1 MKRNKKT
8 TNTIFSAIVILV
20 VVLFVASYF
29 ALQTNQGILQGQVT
43 DELSGDIVRQ
53 LRIKID
59 GKSDILFQSKEYRL
73 TDIPPGTHLL
83 EAEAPYYHPFSQ
95 EIEIKSGINY
105 FDFSMRGKEIPDL
118 AGIICFSEPVSQG
131 IQIEI
136 RFKNSQGI
144 GISDYPALPLELEG
158 KLYLR
163 EGTEDNYSR
172 GDLIFEGPIK
182 LFWDPKS
189 YLSRNKGIISWEEIS
204 VDPESEK
211 YGIMELVLKTPQGNF
226 EDVIEEVELFK
237 KEE

>member
-1 MKRNKKT
+1 MKRNKT
-8 TNTIFSAIVILV
+8 TNIILSTI
-20 VVLFVASYF
+20 VVLVAVLLTASYF
-29 ALQTNQGILQGQVT
+29 TLQTNQGILQGQVV
-43 DELSGDIVRQ
+43 DELSGDVVRQ
-53 LRIKID
+53 LQLKID

-73 TDIPPGTHLL
+73 TDIPPGTHLF
-83 EAEAPYYHPFSQ
+83 EAKAPYYHPFSQ
-95 EIEIKSGINY
+95 EIEIKRGINY
-105 FDFSMRGKEIPDL
+105 FNFSMRGQEIPDL
-118 AGIICFSEPVSQG
+118 AGIICFSEPVAEG

-136 RFKNSQGI
+136 RFKNSEGT

-172 GDLIFEGPIK
+172 GELLFEGPIK

-189 YLSRNKGIISWEEIS
+189 YLARNKGIIPWEEIP
-204 VDPESEK
+204 VDPANER
-211 YGIMELVLKTPQGNF
+211 YGIMELILKTPQGNF